1 MEILQTMDPYERQK
15 ICDALKEERFKKGDF
30 IITEGQAG
38 NKFYFIEEGTAIA
51 TKQLDSAAEPTKVME
66 YQRGMYFGERSL
78 LTNEVRA
85 ANVVVTS
92 DTVDVLSLE
101 RETFTRL
108 LGPLDQL
115 LRRNMEV
122 YNKVNE

>member
-1 MEILQTMDPYERQK
+1 MDPYERQK
-15 ICDALKEERFKKGDF
+15 ICDALTEEHFKKGDF
-30 IITEGQAG
+30 IITEGQTG

-51 TKQLDSAAEPTKVME
+51 TKQLGSAAEPTKVME

-122 YNKVNE
+122 YNKVNEQQQ

>member
-1 MEILQTMDPYERQK
+1 M
-15 ICDALKEERFKKGDF
+15 
-30 IITEGQAG
+30 
-38 NKFYFIEEGTAIA
+38 
-51 TKQLDSAAEPTKVME
+51 
-66 YQRGMYFGERSL
+66 
-78 LTNEVRA
+78 TNEVRA